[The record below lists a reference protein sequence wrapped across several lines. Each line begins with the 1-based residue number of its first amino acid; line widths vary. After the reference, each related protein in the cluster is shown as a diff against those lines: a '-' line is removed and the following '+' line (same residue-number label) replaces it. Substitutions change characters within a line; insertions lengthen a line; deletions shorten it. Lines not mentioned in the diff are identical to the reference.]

1 MARISFSFHEK
12 FSWNNFSHREAL
24 HEHVSTIAIAEFLLS
39 VDLTRLLVVLVLV
52 VVSVGGVG
60 TLPAAGLVHV
70 GAVLSDGVCA
80 ALSTGGVEAL
90 HGLAR
95 LAGGRQVQAVHPA
108 VR

>member
-1 MARISFSFHEK
+1 M
-12 FSWNNFSHREAL
+12 

-39 VDLTRLLVVLVLV
+39 VDLAGLQLLVVMLVM
-52 VVSVGGVG
+52 SVGGVG

-70 GAVLSDGVCA
+70 GAVLSDGGRA
-80 ALSTGGVEAL
+80 ALSTGGVETLHAL
-90 HGLAR
+90 PR